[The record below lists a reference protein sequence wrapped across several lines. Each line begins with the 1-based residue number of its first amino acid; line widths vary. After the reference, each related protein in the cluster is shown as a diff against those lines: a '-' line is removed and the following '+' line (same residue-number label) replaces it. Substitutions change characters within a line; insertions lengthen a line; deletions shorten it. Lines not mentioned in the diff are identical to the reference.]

1 VHRADEQLV
10 ANDTKVH
17 AGVAQPRAVVA
28 EPTSLGAVPRTDD
41 MDTRST
47 AWLALESLG
56 WKRTIAQ
63 TAVDA
68 ALAEL
73 GPELALD
80 PLIRAA
86 LQRCR

>member
-1 VHRADEQLV
+1 
-10 ANDTKVH
+10 
-17 AGVAQPRAVVA
+17 
-28 EPTSLGAVPRTDD
+28 

-47 AWLALESLG
+47 ACLALESLG
-56 WKRTIAQ
+56 WKTSIAKA
-63 TAVDA
+63 AVDA